1 MLEADPGAAARSPV
15 GWRTRTCTRRTR
27 TPRVGRGLER
37 HQPCRDV
44 CRAGAATASTRQQP
58 ECRQTKLLTSPQHH
72 ARPRRHACS
81 AQTSLGLPPSPL
93 PDYILRAG
101 GGAVDVEPRQTVDRP
116 RASRSRAG
124 AWGLVARPWRGGRGR
139 ARTASALGK
148 GMRGPPGGLAVHREG
163 VGRRPTGV
171 SARRRGRARRETRGL
186 ARAARRA
193 RLAWRG
199 SHRRSHPGNPRLVR
213 RSPPRNAFPTPPPPP
228 QAPRARS

>member
-1 MLEADPGAAARSPV
+1 MCGDGRRAVRRRSRRRGSRPSRGPPDASGASPAGRAIARRCQKLDISEHIRQNKLARSP
-15 GWRTRTCTRRTR
+15 TRSLTSHICPKTLSWPPGVPIVPPKK
-27 TPRVGRGLER
+27 TPRL
-37 HQPCRDV
+37 
-44 CRAGAATASTRQQP
+44 
-58 ECRQTKLLTSPQHH
+58 
-72 ARPRRHACS
+72 
-81 AQTSLGLPPSPL
+81 
-93 PDYILRAG
+93 Y
-101 GGAVDVEPRQTVDRP
+101 DVEPRQTVARAREPFP
-116 RASRSRAG
+116 RRAG
-124 AWGLVARPWRGGRGR
+124 ARGLVARPWRGGRGR